1 MTKSEIILE
10 KVDAIEKL
18 YKVDGIEK
26 LYKESKAITPESLEI
41 NKGSLQDISRRLD
54 ERLMESID
62 RLMDIY
68 NIDSDSTYSRYNES
82 GESQ

>member
-1 MTKSEIILE
+1 MTKSEIILK

-54 ERLMESID
+54 ERLM
-62 RLMDIY
+62 DIY
-68 NIDSDSTYSRYNES
+68 NTPVK
-82 GESQ
+82 

>member
-18 YKVDGIEK
+18 YK
-26 LYKESKAITPESLEI
+26 ESVAITPESLEI

-54 ERLMESID
+54 ERLM
-62 RLMDIY
+62 DIY
-68 NIDSDSTYSRYNES
+68 NTPVK
-82 GESQ
+82 

>member
-18 YKVDGIEK
+18 YK
-26 LYKESKAITPESLEI
+26 ESIAITPESLEI
-41 NKGSLQDISRRLD
+41 NINSLGDINRRLD
-54 ERLMESID
+54 K

-68 NIDSDSTYSRYNES
+68 NIDSGSTYSRYNES
-82 GESQ
+82 GERVNNTPVK